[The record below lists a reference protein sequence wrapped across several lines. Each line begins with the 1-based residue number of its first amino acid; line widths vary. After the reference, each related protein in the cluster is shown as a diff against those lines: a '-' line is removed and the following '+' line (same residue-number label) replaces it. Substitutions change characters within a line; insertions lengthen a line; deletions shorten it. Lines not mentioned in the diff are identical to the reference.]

1 MSVVLGAQVLLGHPR
16 NVPGHPKVFPGQA
29 GGVLGRFK
37 FLGHKQSFPGHKQSF
52 PGHKQPHHGRWLH
65 HESFK
70 RFSVSPLGVRRF
82 EPTTELTEYTYRHH
96 CVCRLSSAFRPS
108 ANAQPPREGTCS
120 LPREPLPTF
129 APSISRRTRRSTR
142 DTLPWPIYTFHIPGN
157 KVLHKIHF
165 TYRAIGSC
173 TKRSVYLKVGDA

>member
-1 MSVVLGAQVLLGHPR
+1 
-16 NVPGHPKVFPGQA
+16 VFPGQA

-82 EPTTELTEYTYRHH
+82 ELATEPTEYTYRHH
-96 CVCRLSSAFRPS
+96 CVCRLSSVFRPS
-108 ANAQPPREGTCS
+108 AQLAFPHFICQNAATPRRHLQPPTRTA
-120 LPREPLPTF
+120 PTF
-129 APSISRRTRRSTR
+129 ASSISRRARRSTR

-157 KVLHKIHF
+157 KVLHKIRF
-165 TYRAIGSC
+165 TYPAIGSC
-173 TKRSVYLKVGDA
+173 TKRSVYQRSGRLKDTFGNRFEVY